1 MRKANA
7 QAAVGGGGNAR
18 AGGAGGRG
26 GVGVGGGGAAGWGGG
41 CACGSDFFDSPDPEA
56 ARLVLKLRARDRLA
70 ARCPAWLLLVLRAT
84 YWLLAAGTA
93 SQEPGGKKEEAIADR
108 CELAAG
114 CWSDHQPPAWQLLVL
129 VAFLMPRGKRR
140 GPGDQ
145 VGAVGLVL

>member
-1 MRKANA
+1 MGA
-7 QAAVGGGGNAR
+7 GGGG
-18 AGGAGGRG
+18 
-26 GVGVGGGGAAGWGGG
+26 
-41 CACGSDFFDSPDPEA
+41 ACGSDFFDSPDPEA
-56 ARLVLKLRARDRLA
+56 ARLVLKLRARERPA
-70 ARCPAWLLLVLRAT
+70 ARRGCCWCYLLLTT

-129 VAFLMPRGKRR
+129 VAFLVPRGKRR

-145 VGAVGLVL
+145 AGTVGLVL